1 MAPGPVTRPPSDP
14 TIPALCSALGLFLL
28 LCGLCALCKR
38 RRKRR
43 KRRMRNVHPN
53 GVALVDVTLL
63 RQTQLR
69 SLSKSDTKLHEIKK
83 PRFGDH
89 QLRPVSM
96 DPLYHSPN
104 WQLPAATEEEDATY
118 SNLNYTPEPLTTS
131 LYESVGSRAE
141 MDATPSES
149 RADEVTDEYAVV
161 FKMKKGL
168 NTGVQQSRKEKDSQ
182 TQKPSEE
189 PILPH
194 RPDDLEIEAMY
205 SKVNKKKK
213 TVRDDPRVSPNPAFE
228 PPPPMKMAAVN
239 EIAQGSLNAVL
250 ESPPLPAHPPPHPE
264 ENLYESICEMSSH
277 AL

>member
-1 MAPGPVTRPPSDP
+1 MAPGPVTPSP
-14 TIPALCSALGLFLL
+14 SHHILPALCSALGLLLL

-43 KRRMRNVHPN
+43 KRRMMRNLHPN

-104 WQLPAATEEEDATY
+104 WQLPPATDEEDATY
-118 SNLNYTPEPLTTS
+118 SNLNYTPEPLRTS
-131 LYESVGSRAE
+131 LYECVGSRAE
-141 MDATPSES
+141 IDSTPSEYQ
-149 RADEVTDEYAVV
+149 ADEVTAEYAVV
-161 FKMKKGL
+161 RKVKKGL

-205 SKVNKKKK
+205 SKVNKKK
-213 TVRDDPRVSPNPAFE
+213 TVKDDPRVSPNPAFE
-228 PPPPMKMAAVN
+228 QPPPMKRAALN
-239 EIAQGSLNAVL
+239 ETAQGSLNAVF
-250 ESPPLPAHPPPHPE
+250 ESPAMPAYQPAHPE

>member
-1 MAPGPVTRPPSDP
+1 MAPGPVTPSPSDH
-14 TIPALCSALGLFLL
+14 ILPALCSALGLFLL

-43 KRRMRNVHPN
+43 KRIMRNLHPN

-96 DPLYHSPN
+96 DPLYHSSN
-104 WQLPAATEEEDATY
+104 WQLPAATDEDATY
-118 SNLNYTPEPLTTS
+118 SNLNYTPEPLRTS
-131 LYESVGSRAE
+131 LYECVGSRSE
-141 MDATPSES
+141 MDTVPSES
-149 RADEVTDEYAVV
+149 PADEVTAEYAVV
-161 FKMKKGL
+161 RKVKKGL

-205 SKVNKKKK
+205 SKVNKKK
-213 TVRDDPRVSPNPAFE
+213 TIRDDPRVSPNPAFQQL
-228 PPPPMKMAAVN
+228 PPMKMSAVN
-239 EIAQGSLNAVL
+239 ETAQGSLNAVF
-250 ESPPLPAHPPPHPE
+250 ESSPLPANPPVHPE
-264 ENLYESICEMSSH
+264 ENLYESICEMSSY